1 MGQSKRMFEKEQD
14 LSNLN
19 LFDEMLD
26 MDYQYEMWKEK
37 MITQYDEYLR
47 EQEYGRQE
55 NQQVEIK

>member
-14 LSNLN
+14 LSSLG

-37 MITQYDEYLR
+37 MITQYEEYLQ
-47 EQEYGRQE
+47 EKEYGRQE
-55 NQQVEIK
+55 NQQMEIK

>member
-19 LFDEMLD
+19 LLDEMLD